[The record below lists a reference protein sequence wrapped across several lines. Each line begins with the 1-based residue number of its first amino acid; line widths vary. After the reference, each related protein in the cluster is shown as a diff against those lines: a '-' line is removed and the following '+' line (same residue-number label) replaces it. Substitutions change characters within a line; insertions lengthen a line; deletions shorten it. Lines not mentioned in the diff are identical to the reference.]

1 MNSGRPVILGHRGF
15 RGPIENTPTAFRRA
29 LRYADGIE
37 FDVRVTGDGKV
48 VIHHDDTFWSNG
60 SLYRL
65 RDLSIAEL
73 KRLHPLGSMV
83 PTMERVLKEFSGALF
98 DVDVKEPEAVEG
110 ALKIVERRGATERAV
125 FSADDPGITKT
136 LLRECPDCRVGFSVI
151 GYPSVPWIAR
161 FRGLHSIHVPIDAVS
176 YVGYRPLVVLLRA
189 LRKRGLRIYLWNYMM
204 DELTWV
210 PRFLPSVDVV
220 ISDDPARLRK
230 TFYAGGVSGR
240 GDAHV
245 GEG

>member
-1 MNSGRPVILGHRGF
+1 MNSGRPVILGHRGGF
-15 RGPIENTPTAFRRA
+15 RGPPIENTPPTAFRRA

-110 ALKIVERRGATERAV
+110 ALKIVERRGGQPNGR
-125 FSADDPGITKT
+125 FSRPTTPPG
-136 LLRECPDCRVGFSVI
+136 
-151 GYPSVPWIAR
+151 
-161 FRGLHSIHVPIDAVS
+161 
-176 YVGYRPLVVLLRA
+176 
-189 LRKRGLRIYLWNYMM
+189 
-204 DELTWV
+204 
-210 PRFLPSVDVV
+210 
-220 ISDDPARLRK
+220 
-230 TFYAGGVSGR
+230 
-240 GDAHV
+240 
-245 GEG
+245 